1 MCFMLLWLGS
11 HVISANLYSQL
22 RFLSKCI
29 QASMYHSADLRLQ
42 VYIDT
47 LLHQSSEEKHCAL
60 RHNHTLR
67 KHTRTIMIYF
77 SCLTLLFL
85 SALRVCVWV
94 CGTYQHTRF
103 HGPMAVRYSCSNQ
116 GDRTDSSDLVCC
128 VYSSH
133 MWPRWWSQ
141 CSCSGLSDRYTHS
154 LIVRQRETAD
164 KYLEVIQKKGI
175 YQSSTHVIF
184 LLFGGGTSYWEQPVS
199 GEELAIR
206 EGTHVHPERDN
217 LCKGRDP
224 GEDWPYPERW
234 HRQFWT
240 AGWTLALLESISS
253 GLLWTQKR
261 CITIAACRL

>member
-1 MCFMLLWLGS
+1 MWFLPTCTASSASSPSVSRQACITAPTWGSRFTLTHSFIRAVRRNTALFVTITLWGNTHAPS
-11 HVISANLYSQL
+11 WFIFPVWP
-22 RFLSKCI
+22 C
-29 QASMYHSADLRLQ
+29 
-42 VYIDT
+42 
-47 LLHQSSEEKHCAL
+47 
-60 RHNHTLR
+60 
-67 KHTRTIMIYF
+67 YF
-77 SCLTLLFL
+77 CQHWE
-85 SALRVCVWV
+85 CVWV